1 MGWGNPQW
9 KRVHHCSIW
18 GWSLPIIQPKTGRQH
33 ACWLWGFVTIS
44 CFLGSTRRSPD
55 GELQMSRSTET
66 EAWRWGLSMLGG
78 WTAPTPHRVRS
89 PTKYILLC
97 NICIKASYTL
107 AFQQNSGIS
116 LHRFRISF
124 SNYRKRFLCQKA
136 NKWFRGVLPW
146 EAWHIKMCGVELIGA
161 FWIWWH
167 KTLCSMFKT
176 FSHSLHSRSLPKAN
190 LWTYFFSVA
199 KFLWSLLL
207 MIYVNL

>member
-1 MGWGNPQW
+1 MEQ
-9 KRVHHCSIW
+9 
-18 GWSLPIIQPKTGRQH
+18 KTGRQH
-33 ACWLWGFVTIS
+33 ACWLWAFVRIS
-44 CFLGSTRRSPD
+44 CFLASTRSPD

-66 EAWRWGLSMLGG
+66 EAWRWGLTMLGG

-89 PTKYILLC
+89 PTRYILLC

-124 SNYRKRFLCQKA
+124 SNFRKRFLCQKA
-136 NKWFRGVLPW
+136 NKWFRGVLPR

-167 KTLCSMFKT
+167 KTLCSMFILCHTPCTQDLCLRQTCELIFFCCQISLIT
-176 FSHSLHSRSLPKAN
+176 FVNDPCKSLM
-190 LWTYFFSVA
+190 WEVECSVGQI
-199 KFLWSLLL
+199 F
-207 MIYVNL
+207 